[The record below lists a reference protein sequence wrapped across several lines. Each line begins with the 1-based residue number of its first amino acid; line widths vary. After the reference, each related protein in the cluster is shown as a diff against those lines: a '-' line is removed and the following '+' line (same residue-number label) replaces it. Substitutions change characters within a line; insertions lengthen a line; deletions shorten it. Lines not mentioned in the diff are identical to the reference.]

1 MKGLFLLSGVLVMA
15 WGALPFFKGQP
26 WLPVQLPLDGMG
38 YSIGVVVLG
47 LVMFLIGLKSKRKRK
62 DVL

>member
-1 MKGLFLLSGVLVMA
+1 MKGLFLLFGLLVLV
-15 WGALPFFKGQP
+15 WGVLPFFKDQP
-26 WLPVQLPLDGMG
+26 WLPAQLPLEGMG
-38 YSIGVVVLG
+38 YSIGVIVLG